1 MDGPL
6 KELGKLE
13 TLSSGRSKGTTIQGS
28 LDSLL
33 KSLREAKDEIAAKG
47 VVDPSRLRDLS
58 QVAEG
63 KKKEIEDKQKEV
75 YSSMSRFGK
84 AWDKKFPTA
93 LPSYSDLFSSPSSA
107 AALERTV
114 ALHLLR
120 TGQFDVAETFLDE
133 SGVEIP
139 PKLRGQ
145 FVELHEI
152 LKALRNQNIGP
163 ALDWADRYQE
173 FLQSRGSPLVF
184 FLHRSQ
190 YIRLLLSTHPPD
202 PEAAIAYANKHL
214 GPFHDEHEA
223 ELRRLMACIAYL
235 PLSKLQRSPY
245 QDLAQ
250 PQLHFDLEALFA
262 KEYCATLGMSRQVPL
277 RVVGDIGGGG
287 ALARIE
293 KGKKVMKDRK
303 SEWAQSD
310 ELPIELPLPPE
321 NRYHSIFACLV
332 SKEQSTE
339 INPPMMLEC
348 GHVISKDSLSKLNK
362 SAGTTLARADF
373 PVHFPLFHFTQIPAK
388 PMTSNPPEGNG
399 PLRRATRSLSIDPSK
414 LVPMDKTEAL
424 RLPGHS
430 DFNVLFIGAGNIMF
444 GSPEGPWNHS
454 FRLEHKL
461 GPRLKVVGLI
471 DPNTQRAAEA
481 LEKKRGSFVVAAY
494 QATHICK
501 TLDDFIRVMSPE
513 EKPHAVIVGSP
524 PMFRGILQ
532 KGRDIEAQIL
542 ERFPGVPLFVEK
554 PITTGP
560 LEELSETHQL
570 AKRISDSKTICSVGY
585 MLRYLKAV
593 QTMKKILEDNKL
605 TVMCTI
611 ARYACAYEAI
621 AKPDWWDKSKRHALL
636 FLRYCAV
643 ISCRLIISAG
653 PIIEQ
658 GTHFCDL
665 SRYFGGEVDISTV
678 EAHSLEWDENAGHL
692 SKLTIDESQI
702 APENRIPRVTSATW
716 KYESGAVGSLSH
728 VVALQGTLYSCE
740 LEVFADGYQLKLVNP
755 YSTPVLYIRRPGD
768 DNETSITFTD
778 DDPFFSEISHFIDT
792 IEGREENEPR
802 ILSSFDGL
810 HVPSPAKHH
819 R

>member
-1 MDGPL
+1 
-6 KELGKLE
+6 
-13 TLSSGRSKGTTIQGS
+13 
-28 LDSLL
+28 
-33 KSLREAKDEIAAKG
+33 
-47 VVDPSRLRDLS
+47 
-58 QVAEG
+58 
-63 KKKEIEDKQKEV
+63 
-75 YSSMSRFGK
+75 
-84 AWDKKFPTA
+84 
-93 LPSYSDLFSSPSSA
+93 
-107 AALERTV
+107 
-114 ALHLLR
+114 
-120 TGQFDVAETFLDE
+120 
-133 SGVEIP
+133 
-139 PKLRGQ
+139 
-145 FVELHEI
+145 
-152 LKALRNQNIGP
+152 
-163 ALDWADRYQE
+163 
-173 FLQSRGSPLVF
+173 
-184 FLHRSQ
+184 
-190 YIRLLLSTHPPD
+190 
-202 PEAAIAYANKHL
+202 
-214 GPFHDEHEA
+214 
-223 ELRRLMACIAYL
+223 
-235 PLSKLQRSPY
+235 
-245 QDLAQ
+245 
-250 PQLHFDLEALFA
+250 
-262 KEYCATLGMSRQVPL
+262 
-277 RVVGDIGGGG
+277 
-287 ALARIE
+287 
-293 KGKKVMKDRK
+293 
-303 SEWAQSD
+303 
-310 ELPIELPLPPE
+310 
-321 NRYHSIFACLV
+321 
-332 SKEQSTE
+332 
-339 INPPMMLEC
+339 
-348 GHVISKDSLSKLNK
+348 
-362 SAGTTLARADF
+362 
-373 PVHFPLFHFTQIPAK
+373 
-388 PMTSNPPEGNG
+388 MTSNPPEGNG

-461 GPRLKVVGLI
+461 GPRLKVVGLV

-494 QATHICK
+494 QGTHICK
-501 TLDDFIRVMSPE
+501 TLDDFIGVMSPE

-621 AKPDWWDKSKRHALL
+621 AKPD
-636 FLRYCAV
+636 C
-643 ISCRLIISAG
+643 AG

-678 EAHSLEWDENAGHL
+678 EAHSLEWDENAGQL

-755 YSTPVLYIRRPGD
+755 YLTPVLYIRKPGD
-768 DNETSITFTD
+768 DNETSITFAD

-802 ILSSFDGL
+802 ILSSFDDAARSYEL
-810 HVPSPAKHH
+810 TWAIRRATERSRARALAAKNTI
-819 R
+819 RPL